1 MTHRVAGI
9 DIHKKVLMVV
19 VATVSDATLAD
30 AVGDDVAVQEIDF
43 ECRRFGAGA
52 REREHLV
59 AWLRERGV
67 QEVVMESTAQYW
79 KPVWLDLEPHF
90 RKLHLAQAYSN
101 RAPKGRKHDFGDGRR
116 LTRRLMA
123 GELLLSFV
131 PEAEQ
136 RAWRTMTRG
145 KQQLVRDR
153 VRLQNQLEALLEETR
168 IKLSSV
174 VSDLL
179 GVSGRRMLQALAAG
193 ETDPVKL
200 AELGHERLKCSKEEL
215 ADALN
220 GRPEPMHRQI
230 LKLYLERLDVLD
242 QHIWKLDQMAAQAL
256 KQHEDAV
263 TRLAG
268 VPGFGVD
275 SAQQTIAEVGV
286 DARAFPSAAQFAS
299 WVGTIP
305 GSEESAEH
313 NHSSRSPKG
322 NRFLRRIL
330 TQAAQAAVRKKGC
343 HFQSVFR
350 RLLPRLGY
358 KGAIWAIAHRL
369 CRLVWKILHDGV
381 GYIEQGA
388 ETNPRAKKRRAQK
401 LAQALRKLGYQVA
414 LTPIV
419 PQPLPVPQE

>member
-1 MTHRVAGI
+1 MSQTVAGI

-19 VATVSDATLAD
+19 VATVSET
-30 AVGDDVAVQEIDF
+30 VSEGGVEQHIEY
-43 ECRRFGAGA
+43 EGRRFGAGG
-52 REREHLV
+52 REREHLT

-67 QEVVMESTAQYW
+67 EAVVMESTAQYW

-101 RAPKGRKHDFGDGRR
+101 KAPKGRKNDFGDAKR
-116 LTRRLMA
+116 LTRRLVA
-123 GELLLSFV
+123 GELILSFV
-131 PEAEQ
+131 PDAEQ
-136 RAWRTMTRG
+136 RAWRTMTRS

-153 VRLQNQLEALLEETR
+153 VRLQNQLEALLEEMR

-179 GVSGRRMLQALAAG
+179 GVSGRRILEALADG

-200 AELGHERLKCSKEEL
+200 AELGDDRLKCSREEL
-215 ADALN
+215 VDALG
-220 GRPEPMHRQI
+220 GRAEPMHLQI
-230 LKLYLERLDVLD
+230 LKLYLERLKLLD
-242 QHIWKLDQMAAQAL
+242 RQIVTLDQMAAQAL
-256 KQHEDAV
+256 KKHEEAV
-263 TRLAG
+263 IRLAET
-268 VPGFGVD
+268 PGLGVD
-275 SAQQTIAEVGV
+275 SAQQILAEVGA

-305 GSEESAEH
+305 GSEESAEK

-322 NRFLRRIL
+322 NKFLRRIL

-343 HFQSVFR
+343 HFQNVFR
-350 RLLPRLGY
+350 RLMPGLGY

-381 GYIEQGA
+381 SYIEQGA
-388 ETNPRAKKRRAQK
+388 ETTPQAKKRRAQK
-401 LAQALRKLGYQVA
+401 LTQALRKLGYQVT
-414 LTPIV
+414 LTLMP
-419 PQPLPVPQE
+419 PPEEPACHG